1 MPLLKLMIMMMM
13 IYPANDDALHVCL
26 CEESFR
32 VIAKEE
38 GEEKYLIS
46 LGLSRKD
53 YSEIKH

>member
-1 MPLLKLMIMMMM
+1 MIMMMM

>member
-38 GEEKYLIS
+38 GEEKYLIL

>member
-1 MPLLKLMIMMMM
+1 MMMRCM
-13 IYPANDDALHVCL
+13 CV

-46 LGLSRKD
+46 LGLSRKGYFNFNND
-53 YSEIKH
+53 RI